1 MSENNSGENNSGTSG
16 SGQTSSDK
24 SSSDKI
30 SSGQNNSGKWIMAVI
45 IGGAVWVG
53 VSPFVGAMLV
63 KDKHLELS
71 GKPPEPLDI
80 QKSAGSFG
88 YLNKAREGKP
98 LTLPADLRGGVT
110 PNTAAPGSATTD
122 AASSSASAPLP
133 SSSLSGLGLSGSGI
147 AGSAEA
153 AKGPGSADAVRE
165 RFRNAII
172 ALKPAA
178 SHPASSSSSAA
189 SSSSISLEDR
199 MNAITKL
206 CVSGKN
212 AEGLAEADKFLAY
225 IDKTPGIDSQY
236 KVATAALAMQMA
248 DNSHLRD
255 RAKEYSQTALTA
267 SRASED
273 FLIEKI
279 EPVYYGLRG
288 SKVDFAALQ
297 QLNKQY
303 ESDVAAARS
312 AESLSCAKQMVAAT
326 ASLPPQSFFRIRGR
340 IFLAHSQYVSD
351 LNESTAR
358 RELTDIKKTAEEA
371 GDQQLAKACSN
382 IINGLGG
389 PI

>member
-1 MSENNSGENNSGTSG
+1 MSENNS
-16 SGQTSSDK
+16 DK
-24 SSSDKI
+24 
-30 SSGQNNSGKWIMAVI
+30 NNSGKWIMAVI

-71 GKPPEPLDI
+71 GKAPEPLDI

-98 LTLPADLRGGVT
+98 LTLPADLKGGIT
-110 PNTAAPGSATTD
+110 PNPNPNTIAPSSVTTD
-122 AASSSASAPLP
+122 AASSSASEPLP

-153 AKGPGSADAVRE
+153 AKGLGSADANAVRE
-165 RFRNAII
+165 RFRKAII

-178 SHPASSSSSAA
+178 SHPASSSSST
-189 SSSSISLEDR
+189 SVSLEDT
-199 MNAITKL
+199 MNSITKL
-206 CVSGKN
+206 CVAGKN
-212 AEGLAEADKFLAY
+212 AEGLAEADKFLVY

-248 DNSHLRD
+248 DSSHLRD

-312 AESLSCAKQMVAAT
+312 AEALSCAKQIVAAT

-351 LNESTAR
+351 LNEGTAR

-371 GDQQLAKACSN
+371 GDKQLAKACSN

>member
-1 MSENNSGENNSGTSG
+1 VSENNSGETTTGTSG
-16 SGQTSSDK
+16 
-24 SSSDKI
+24 
-30 SSGQNNSGKWIMAVI
+30 SGQNNSGKWIMAVI

-98 LTLPADLRGGVT
+98 LTLPADLQGEVT
-110 PNTAAPGSATTD
+110 PNTAAPSSATTD
-122 AASSSASAPLP
+122 AASSSTSAPLP

-147 AGSAEA
+147 AGSAA
-153 AKGPGSADAVRE
+153 ATKGSGSADANAVRE

-172 ALKPAA
+172 ALKPAG
-178 SHPASSSSSAA
+178 SHPASSSS

-199 MNAITKL
+199 MNNITKL
-206 CVSGKN
+206 CVAGKN

-248 DNSHLRD
+248 DSSHLRD

-312 AESLSCAKQMVAAT
+312 AEALGCAKQIVAAT

-340 IFLAHSQYVSD
+340 IFLAHSQYASD
-351 LNESTAR
+351 LNESAAR

>member
-1 MSENNSGENNSGTSG
+1 M
-16 SGQTSSDK
+16 
-24 SSSDKI
+24 
-30 SSGQNNSGKWIMAVI
+30 
-45 IGGAVWVG
+45 
-53 VSPFVGAMLV
+53 
-63 KDKHLELS
+63 
-71 GKPPEPLDI
+71 
-80 QKSAGSFG
+80 
-88 YLNKAREGKP
+88 
-98 LTLPADLRGGVT
+98 
-110 PNTAAPGSATTD
+110 
-122 AASSSASAPLP
+122 
-133 SSSLSGLGLSGSGI
+133 SGLGLSGSGI
-147 AGSAEA
+147 AGSAA
-153 AKGPGSADAVRE
+153 ATKGSGSADANAVRE

-172 ALKPAA
+172 ALKPAG
-178 SHPASSSSSAA
+178 SHPASSSSSSS

-199 MNAITKL
+199 MNNITKL
-206 CVSGKN
+206 CVAGKN

-248 DNSHLRD
+248 DSSHLRD

-312 AESLSCAKQMVAAT
+312 AEALGCAKQIVAAT

-340 IFLAHSQYVSD
+340 IFLAHSQYASD
-351 LNESTAR
+351 LNESAAR

>member
-1 MSENNSGENNSGTSG
+1 MSETNSGENNSGTPG
-16 SGQTSSDK
+16 SGQT
-24 SSSDKI
+24 

-71 GKPPEPLDI
+71 GKPPEPLNI
-80 QKSAGSFG
+80 EK
-88 YLNKAREGKP
+88 
-98 LTLPADLRGGVT
+98 
-110 PNTAAPGSATTD
+110 
-122 AASSSASAPLP
+122 ASSSASAPLP

-153 AKGPGSADAVRE
+153 PKGPGSADANAVRE

-172 ALKPAA
+172 AMKPAA
-178 SHPASSSSSAA
+178 SHPAASSSSS
-189 SSSSISLEDR
+189 SSLSLEDR

-206 CVSGKN
+206 CVAGKN
-212 AEGLAEADKFLAY
+212 SEGLVEADKFLAD

-255 RAKEYSQTALTA
+255 RAKEYSQMALTA

-288 SKVDFAALQ
+288 SKVDFVALQ

-312 AESLSCAKQMVAAT
+312 AEALGCAKQIVAAT

-351 LNESTAR
+351 QNESTAR
-358 RELTDIKKTAEEA
+358 RELSDIKKTAEEA

>member
-1 MSENNSGENNSGTSG
+1 VSENNSGETNTGTSG
-16 SGQTSSDK
+16 
-24 SSSDKI
+24 
-30 SSGQNNSGKWIMAVI
+30 SGQNNSGKWIMAVI

-98 LTLPADLRGGVT
+98 LTLPADLQGGVT
-110 PNTAAPGSATTD
+110 PNTAAPSSATTD

-153 AKGPGSADAVRE
+153 SKGPGSADANAVRE
-165 RFRNAII
+165 RFRSAII

-178 SHPASSSSSAA
+178 SHPASSSSS
-189 SSSSISLEDR
+189 ISLEER

-206 CVSGKN
+206 CVAGKN

-248 DNSHLRD
+248 DSSHLRD
-255 RAKEYSQTALTA
+255 RAKEFSQAALSA

-312 AESLSCAKQMVAAT
+312 AEALGCAKQIVAAT

>member
-1 MSENNSGENNSGTSG
+1 VSENNSGENNSGTSG
-16 SGQTSSDK
+16 SGPT
-24 SSSDKI
+24 

-53 VSPFVGAMLV
+53 VSPFIGAMLV

-98 LTLPADLRGGVT
+98 LTLPADLQGGIT
-110 PNTAAPGSATTD
+110 PNTAAPSSATTD

-153 AKGPGSADAVRE
+153 SKEPGSADANAVRE

-178 SHPASSSSSAA
+178 SHPASTSSSSA
-189 SSSSISLEDR
+189 SSSISLEDR

-206 CVSGKN
+206 CVAGKN

-248 DNSHLRD
+248 DSSHLRD

-279 EPVYYGLRG
+279 EPVYFGLRG

-312 AESLSCAKQMVAAT
+312 AEALGCAKQMVAAT

>member
-1 MSENNSGENNSGTSG
+1 
-16 SGQTSSDK
+16 
-24 SSSDKI
+24 
-30 SSGQNNSGKWIMAVI
+30 MAVI

-98 LTLPADLRGGVT
+98 LTLPADLQGGVT
-110 PNTAAPGSATTD
+110 PNTAVPSSAATD

-153 AKGPGSADAVRE
+153 SKGPGSADANAVRE

-178 SHPASSSSSAA
+178 SHPASSSSSSAS

-312 AESLSCAKQMVAAT
+312 AEALGCAKQMVAAA

-340 IFLAHSQYVSD
+340 IFLAHSQYVID

>member
-16 SGQTSSDK
+16 SGQT
-24 SSSDKI
+24 

-98 LTLPADLRGGVT
+98 LTLPADLQGGVT
-110 PNTAAPGSATTD
+110 PNTAAASSATTD

-153 AKGPGSADAVRE
+153 AKGPGSADADAVRE

-212 AEGLAEADKFLAY
+212 AEGLVEADKFLAY

-312 AESLSCAKQMVAAT
+312 AEALGCAKQMVAAT

-351 LNESTAR
+351 LNEGTAR

>member
-16 SGQTSSDK
+16 SGQT
-24 SSSDKI
+24 

-53 VSPFVGAMLV
+53 VSPFIGAMLV

-98 LTLPADLRGGVT
+98 LTLPADLQGGTT
-110 PNTAAPGSATTD
+110 PNTAAPSSATTD

-153 AKGPGSADAVRE
+153 SKGPGSADANAVRE

-178 SHPASSSSSAA
+178 SHPASSSSS
-189 SSSSISLEDR
+189 SSSISLEDR

-206 CVSGKN
+206 CVAGKN
-212 AEGLAEADKFLAY
+212 VEGLVEADKFLAY

-248 DNSHLRD
+248 DSSHLRD
-255 RAKEYSQTALTA
+255 RAKEYSQTALNA

-288 SKVDFAALQ
+288 SKVDFAALK

-312 AESLSCAKQMVAAT
+312 AEALGCAKQMVAAT

>member
-16 SGQTSSDK
+16 SGPT
-24 SSSDKI
+24 

-98 LTLPADLRGGVT
+98 LTLPADLQGGVT
-110 PNTAAPGSATTD
+110 PNTAAPSSATAD
-122 AASSSASAPLP
+122 VASSSASAPLP

-153 AKGPGSADAVRE
+153 SKGPGSADANAVRE

-178 SHPASSSSSAA
+178 SHPASTSSSSA
-189 SSSSISLEDR
+189 SSSISLEDR
-199 MNAITKL
+199 MTAITKL
-206 CVSGKN
+206 CVAGKN

-248 DNSHLRD
+248 DSSHLRD

-312 AESLSCAKQMVAAT
+312 AEALGCAKQMVAAT

>member
-1 MSENNSGENNSGTSG
+1 MSENNSGENNSVTSG
-16 SGQTSSDK
+16 SGQASSDK
-24 SSSDKI
+24 T
-30 SSGQNNSGKWIMAVI
+30 SSGPNNSGKWIMAVI

-98 LTLPADLRGGVT
+98 LTLPADLQGGVA
-110 PNTAAPGSATTD
+110 PSTAAPSGATTD
-122 AASSSASAPLP
+122 AASSSTSAPLP

-153 AKGPGSADAVRE
+153 AKAPDSAEANAVRE

-172 ALKPAA
+172 ALKPAG
-178 SHPASSSSSAA
+178 SHPASSSPSS

-206 CVSGKN
+206 CVAGKN

-248 DNSHLRD
+248 DSSHLRD
-255 RAKEYSQTALTA
+255 RAKEYSQMALTA

-312 AESLSCAKQMVAAT
+312 SEALGCAKQIVAAT

-358 RELTDIKKTAEEA
+358 RELTDIKKTAEDA

>member
-16 SGQTSSDK
+16 SGQTSLGQNN
-24 SSSDKI
+24 
-30 SSGQNNSGKWIMAVI
+30 SGQNNSGKWIMAVI

-80 QKSAGSFG
+80 QKSAGS
-88 YLNKAREGKP
+88 L
-98 LTLPADLRGGVT
+98 D
-110 PNTAAPGSATTD
+110 AP
-122 AASSSASAPLP
+122 SSSASAPLP

-153 AKGPGSADAVRE
+153 SKVPGSADANAVRE
-165 RFRNAII
+165 RFRKAII

-178 SHPASSSSSAA
+178 SHPASASSSSA
-189 SSSSISLEDR
+189 SSSISLEDR

-206 CVSGKN
+206 CVTGKN

-248 DNSHLRD
+248 DSSHLRD

-312 AESLSCAKQMVAAT
+312 AEALGCAKQIVAAT
-326 ASLPPQSFFRIRGR
+326 ASLPPHSFFRIRGR